1 MFEYL
6 LDKIAKT
13 NMHTEPFEY
22 LFIENFLNDE
32 HYQSLCDDF
41 HNQNWIDEIAYN
53 RLDYF
58 TEEDV
63 PNGSRDHC
71 YNSGCTW
78 DEYMEFLESET
89 FIRNMCDKFGCDSI
103 QSNLKYTVHEYLLDF
118 PEHYIPIHEDSN
130 KSEFPVFQVSVF
142 LPDKDYD
149 EFGTILYRDC
159 DGSGAVELPMKRNSA
174 LIYGLHP
181 RTAWHGTKPGKRV
194 RKSLLTRYRT
204 TQFK

>member
-13 NMHTEPFEY
+13 NMHTEPYEY

-58 TEEDV
+58 TEDDV

-78 DEYMEFLESET
+78 DEYMEFLESDK
-89 FIRNMCDKFGCDSI
+89 FITNMCDKFGCDNI

-149 EFGTILYRDC
+149 EFGTILYQDSE
-159 DGSGAVELPMKRNSA
+159 GNGAVELPMKRNSA